1 MYMRKFKQI
10 YIEITNICNLNCSFC
25 PKNNRPKKFMTI
37 EEFDTI
43 TDEISPLTNT
53 VCLHLMGEPL
63 LHPNIKEIFEICN
76 RKNLS
81 VYLTTNGTLIKQ
93 NLDLLKSG
101 CAKRIS
107 VSLHSY
113 EANTNPYSLDE
124 YLENVIYSCKEIA
137 NNSKTYIEFRLWNE
151 TSNQNAKNTL
161 NKNII
166 EKINNI
172 FNTNINYQN
181 VQHHTSIADNI
192 YISFAD
198 TFEWPINT
206 ENKEQNCVKFCYGL
220 RSHFGILCDGT
231 VVACCLDS
239 EGKLALGNI
248 FESKILDILNT
259 TRAQN
264 IYKGFTDRNIT
275 EEFCKTC
282 TYANKFLG

>member
-1 MYMRKFKQI
+1 MRKFKQI

-25 PKNNRPKKFMTI
+25 PKNNRPKKFMTV

-76 RKNLS
+76 NKNLN

-107 VSLHSY
+107 ISLHSF
-113 EANTNPYSLDE
+113 EANNNPYSLDE
-124 YLENVIYSCKEIA
+124 YLDTILFSCKEIA
-137 NNSKTYIEFRLWNE
+137 DNSKTYIELRLWNE
-151 TSNQNAKNTL
+151 TTNKNGKNTL
-161 NKNII
+161 NKSII
-166 EKINNI
+166 EKINKA
-172 FNTNINYQN
+172 FNTNLADHTL
-181 VQHHTSIADNI
+181 QHHTSINDKI
-192 YISFAD
+192 YLSFAD
-198 TFEWPINT
+198 TFDWPINT
-206 ENKEQNCVKFCYGL
+206 ENQEKDSVKFCYGL

-231 VVACCLDS
+231 VVACCLDN

-248 FESKILDILNT
+248 FKSKICDILNT
-259 TRAQN
+259 PRAQN
-264 IYKGFTDRNIT
+264 IYKGFTDRNT
-275 EEFCKTC
+275 PEDFCKTC

>member
-1 MYMRKFKQI
+1 MRKFKQI

-25 PKNNRPKKFMTI
+25 PKNSRPKKFMTI

-63 LHPNIKEIFEICN
+63 LHPNIKEIFKICN
-76 RKNLS
+76 NKNLN
-81 VYLTTNGTLIKQ
+81 VYLTTNGTLLKQ

-101 CAKRIS
+101 YAKRIS
-107 VSLHSY
+107 VSLHSF
-113 EANTNPYSLDE
+113 EANNNSVTLDE
-124 YLENVIYSCKEIA
+124 YLENVLFACKEIA
-137 NNSKTYIEFRLWNE
+137 NNSQTYIEFRLWND
-151 TSNQNAKNTL
+151 SDNIDAKNTL
-161 NKNII
+161 NKNIV
-166 EKINNI
+166 EKINQT
-172 FNTNINYQN
+172 FNTNIDMQN
-181 VQHHTSIADNI
+181 LQRHTSINDKI
-192 YISFAD
+192 YISCAD
-198 TFEWPINT
+198 VFDWPINT
-206 ENKEQNCVKFCYGL
+206 ENKEQNSVKFCYGL

-248 FESKILDILNT
+248 FESKISDILNT
-259 TRAQN
+259 PRAQN

-282 TYANKFLG
+282 TYANKFLD

>member
-1 MYMRKFKQI
+1 MRKFKQI

-37 EEFDTI
+37 DEFDKI

-63 LHPNIKEIFEICN
+63 LHPNIKGIFKICN
-76 RKNLS
+76 KKNLN

-93 NLDLLKSG
+93 NLELLKSG
-101 CAKRIS
+101 CTKRIS
-107 VSLHSY
+107 VSLHSF
-113 EANTNPYSLDE
+113 EANNNSNSLDD
-124 YLENVIYSCKEIA
+124 YLENVLFSCKEISD
-137 NNSKTYIEFRLWNE
+137 NSPTYIEFRLWNDN
-151 TSNQNAKNTL
+151 SDKIAKNTL
-161 NKNII
+161 NKAII
-166 EKINNI
+166 KKINTT
-172 FNTNINYQN
+172 FNTTLTTENL
-181 VQHHTSIADNI
+181 QHHTSITDKI
-192 YISFAD
+192 YINFAD
-198 TFEWPINT
+198 AFEWPINT
-206 ENKEQNCVKFCYGL
+206 ENKEKNNIKFCYGL

-231 VVACCLDS
+231 VVACCLDN

-248 FESKILDILNT
+248 FENKIFDILNT
-259 TRAQN
+259 PRAQN

>member
-1 MYMRKFKQI
+1 MRKFKQI
-10 YIEITNICNLNCSFC
+10 YVEITNICNLNCSFC
-25 PKNNRPKKFMTI
+25 PKNNRPKRFMTVD
-37 EEFDTI
+37 EFDII

-53 VCLHLMGEPL
+53 ICLHLMGEPL

-76 RKNLS
+76 EKNLN
-81 VYLTTNGTLIKQ
+81 VYLTTNGTLLKQ

-107 VSLHSY
+107 VSLHSF
-113 EANTNPYSLDE
+113 EANTNSNSLDE
-124 YLENVIYSCKEIA
+124 YLEDVLLSCKEISD
-137 NNSKTYIEFRLWNE
+137 NSQTCIEFRLWNE
-151 TSNQNAKNTL
+151 DSNKKAKNTL
-161 NKNII
+161 NKNIVN
-166 EKINNI
+166 KINKI
-172 FNTNINYQN
+172 FNTNLADQN
-181 VQHHTSIADNI
+181 LQCHISITDKI

-198 TFEWPINT
+198 IFEWPINT
-206 ENKEQNCVKFCYGL
+206 ENQEKNSVKFCYGL

-248 FESKILDILNT
+248 FKSKISDILNT
-259 TRAQN
+259 PRAQN
-264 IYKGFTDRNIT
+264 IYKGFTDRNTT

>member
-1 MYMRKFKQI
+1 MRKFKQI

-25 PKNNRPKKFMTI
+25 PKNSRPKKFMTI
-37 EEFDTI
+37 EEFDKI

-53 VCLHLMGEPL
+53 ICLHLMGEPL
-63 LHPNIKEIFEICN
+63 LHPNIKEIFDISN
-76 RKNLS
+76 RKNLN
-81 VYLTTNGTLIKQ
+81 VYLTTNGTLLKK
-93 NLDLLKSG
+93 NLNLLKTG

-107 VSLHSY
+107 VSLHSF
-113 EANTNPYSLDE
+113 EANNNTNSLDD
-124 YLENVIYSCKEIA
+124 YLDSVLFSCKEIA
-137 NNSKTYIEFRLWNE
+137 DSSQTYIEFRLWNDNSTE
-151 TSNQNAKNTL
+151 NAKNTL

-166 EKINNI
+166 EKINQT
-172 FNTNINYQN
+172 FNTSLATENLQPK
-181 VQHHTSIADNI
+181 TRLTDKM

-198 TFEWPINT
+198 AFEWPINT
-206 ENKEQNCVKFCYGL
+206 ENKEENSIKFCYGL

-248 FESKILDILNT
+248 FENKIDDILNT
-259 TRAQN
+259 PRAQN
-264 IYKGFTDRNIT
+264 IYKGFTDRNTT

>member
-1 MYMRKFKQI
+1 MRKFKQI

-25 PKNNRPKKFMTI
+25 PKNSRPKKFMTI
-37 EEFDTI
+37 DEFDKI
-43 TDEISPLTNT
+43 TDEISPLTNI

-76 RKNLS
+76 KKNLN

-107 VSLHSY
+107 VSLHSF
-113 EANTNPYSLDE
+113 EANNNSNSLDN
-124 YLENVIYSCKEIA
+124 YLEDVLLSCKEITD
-137 NNSKTYIEFRLWNE
+137 NSQTCIEFRLWNK
-151 TSNQNAKNTL
+151 NIDKKAKNTL

-166 EKINNI
+166 EKINEI
-172 FNTNINYQN
+172 FNTNLDTPNL
-181 VQHHTSIADNI
+181 QHHTNINNKI
-192 YISFAD
+192 YISLAD
-198 TFEWPINT
+198 VFEWPINT
-206 ENKEQNCVKFCYGL
+206 ENKEKNSMKFCYGL

-248 FESKILDILNT
+248 FNSKISEILNT
-259 TRAQN
+259 PRAQN
-264 IYKGFTDRNIT
+264 IYKGFSDRNTT

>member
-1 MYMRKFKQI
+1 
-10 YIEITNICNLNCSFC
+10 
-25 PKNNRPKKFMTI
+25 MTI

-43 TDEISPLTNT
+43 TNEISPLTKT

-63 LHPNIKEIFEICN
+63 LHPNINEIFEICN
-76 RKNLS
+76 KKNLN

-107 VSLHSY
+107 VSLHSF
-113 EANTNPYSLDE
+113 EANNNSNSLDK
-124 YLENVIYSCKEIA
+124 YLENVLFSCKKIA
-137 NNSKTYIEFRLWNE
+137 DNNQTYIELRLWNE
-151 TSNQNAKNTL
+151 SNDKNAKNTL

-166 EKINNI
+166 EKINET
-172 FNTNINYQN
+172 FNTNIDAAKL
-181 VQHHTSIADNI
+181 QHHTNITDQI
-192 YISFAD
+192 YISCAD

-206 ENKEQNCVKFCYGL
+206 ENQKKNSIKFCYGL
-220 RSHFGILCDGT
+220 RTHFGILCDGT
-231 VVACCLDS
+231 VVACCLDN

-248 FESKILDILNT
+248 FKSKISDILNT
-259 TRAQN
+259 PRAQN

-282 TYANKFLG
+282 TYANKFIC

>member
-1 MYMRKFKQI
+1 MRKFKQI

-25 PKNNRPKKFMTI
+25 PKTNRPKRFMTV

-76 RKNLS
+76 KKNLN
-81 VYLTTNGTLIKQ
+81 VYLTTNGTQFKQ
-93 NLDLLKSG
+93 NLDLLRTG

-107 VSLHSY
+107 VSLHSF
-113 EANTNPYSLDE
+113 EANNSSYSLDE
-124 YLENVIYSCKEIA
+124 YLEGVLSSCKEIS
-137 NNSKTYIEFRLWNE
+137 NNSQTYIELRLWNE
-151 TSNQNAKNTL
+151 AGDKNAKNTL
-161 NKNII
+161 NQDII
-166 EKINNI
+166 EKINKT
-172 FNTNINYQN
+172 FNTNLTAQN
-181 VQHHTSIADNI
+181 LQHHTSITEKI

-206 ENKEQNCVKFCYGL
+206 ENQEKNSIKFCYGL

-248 FESKILDILNT
+248 FQNNISDILNSP
-259 TRAQN
+259 RAQN
-264 IYKGFTDRNIT
+264 IYKGFTDRNT
-275 EEFCKTC
+275 QEEFCKTC

>member
-1 MYMRKFKQI
+1 
-10 YIEITNICNLNCSFC
+10 
-25 PKNNRPKKFMTI
+25 MTI

-53 VCLHLMGEPL
+53 ICLHLMGEPL
-63 LHPNIKEIFEICN
+63 LHPNIKEILGICAT
-76 RKNLS
+76 KNLN

-93 NLDLLKSG
+93 NLDLLKTG
-101 CAKRIS
+101 CVKRIS
-107 VSLHSY
+107 VSLHSF
-113 EANTNPYSLDE
+113 EANNNSNSLDN
-124 YLENVIYSCKEIA
+124 YLENVLLSCKEIA
-137 NNSKTYIEFRLWNE
+137 NNSPPYIELRLWNE
-151 TSNQNAKNTL
+151 NSGKNAKNTL

-166 EKINNI
+166 ETINTI
-172 FNTNINYQN
+172 FNTDITQETL
-181 VQHHTSIADNI
+181 QPHTSINNKV
-192 YISFAD
+192 YISFAN
-198 TFEWPINT
+198 TFEWPIST
-206 ENKEQNCVKFCYGL
+206 EHKAQNSTKFCYGL

-248 FESKILDILNT
+248 FKSKISDILNT
-259 TRAQN
+259 PRAQN

>member
-1 MYMRKFKQI
+1 MRKFKQI
-10 YIEITNICNLNCSFC
+10 YVEITNICNLNCSFC
-25 PKNNRPKKFMTI
+25 PKNSRPKKFMTV
-37 EEFDTI
+37 EEFDII

-63 LHPNIKEIFEICN
+63 LHPNINEIFKICN
-76 RKNLS
+76 KKNLN
-81 VYLTTNGTLIKQ
+81 VYLTTNGTLLKK
-93 NLDLLKSG
+93 NLELLKTG

-107 VSLHSY
+107 VSLHSF
-113 EANTNPYSLDE
+113 EANNNLNSLDD
-124 YLENVIYSCKEIA
+124 YLENALFSCKEISD
-137 NNSKTYIEFRLWNE
+137 NSNTYIEFRLWNDGDK
-151 TSNQNAKNTL
+151 NAKNTL

-166 EKINNI
+166 EKINKT
-172 FNTNINYQN
+172 FNTNLAFQDL
-181 VQHHTSIADNI
+181 HPHTSITDKI

-206 ENKEQNCVKFCYGL
+206 ENKGENSVKFCYGL

-248 FESKILDILNT
+248 FENKICDILNT
-259 TRAQN
+259 PRAQN
-264 IYKGFTDRNIT
+264 IYKGFTDRNTT
-275 EEFCKTC
+275 EEFCKSC